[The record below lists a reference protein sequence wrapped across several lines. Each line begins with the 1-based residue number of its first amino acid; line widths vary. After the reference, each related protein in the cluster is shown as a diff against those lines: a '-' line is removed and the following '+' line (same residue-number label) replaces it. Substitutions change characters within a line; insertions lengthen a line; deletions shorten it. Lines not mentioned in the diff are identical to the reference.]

1 MARAGVSVRRRALI
15 VLSSLERA
23 VYVALR
29 RAHGDTPT
37 EIARAQVAELVEGT
51 PSIKSIRVALKALEA
66 VGLVAVDDSRRVIA
80 ALDVPSSVDVTGL
93 SRNSRIA
100 DLTFDDPSV

>member
-1 MARAGVSVRRRALI
+1 MRRRALI

-37 EIARAQVAELVEGT
+37 EISRAQIAELVDGA
-51 PSIKSIRVALKALEA
+51 PSARAVRIALKALEA
-66 VGLVAVDDSRRVIA
+66 VGLVSISDSRRVIA

-93 SRNSRIA
+93 SRDSRIS